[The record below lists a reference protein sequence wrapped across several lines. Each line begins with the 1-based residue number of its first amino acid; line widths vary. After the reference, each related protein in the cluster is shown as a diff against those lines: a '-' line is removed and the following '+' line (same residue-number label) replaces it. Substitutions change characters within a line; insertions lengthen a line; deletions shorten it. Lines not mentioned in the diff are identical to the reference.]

1 MAKLVIG
8 TTTTIILAREMIKS
22 GLLVVVYD
30 INTISLKRGMDMTVK
45 ELVKILTE
53 KSSPV
58 QGRDDIKAVAS
69 ISVGNEDFVGDLI
82 AKAMVKTGPDGV
94 INIEQSRTLETSIL
108 IEEGMKF
115 DKGYLSEAFVTNE
128 ENGILKFENAKVL
141 VTDQKILSTEEIT
154 PVLEKTIQLGVPLL
168 IIVEDITRQVTQTLV
183 MNKRKGILKA
193 VVVRCPGI
201 LLGKKA
207 LLQDIAI
214 LTGADFICQDFGL
227 DLSGV
232 SSYQLGVARKVI
244 ISKKSTTIVADPST
258 KLEVQA
264 RVSQMKKDL
273 AEMDSKALR
282 QRLSER
288 IAKLTGFV
296 AVIKVGGNTEVEIE
310 DRKLRVEDAKNA
322 TFSAM
327 KEGLVPGGGAAFIHL
342 SKEIPVITSSFEDP
356 DERIGAEIVKKALLA
371 PAKTIA
377 ANAGVDGDFV
387 VENIEASDWRHG
399 YNAMTGRFEDLIDVG
414 VVDPCRA
421 TRTALE
427 NAVSVAGLILT
438 TQAVL
443 VEKTR
448 KPKSLIRDIPGITC

>member
-1 MAKLVIG
+1 M
-8 TTTTIILAREMIKS
+8 
-22 GLLVVVYD
+22 
-30 INTISLKRGMDMTVK
+30 
-45 ELVKILTE
+45 
-53 KSSPV
+53 
-58 QGRDDIKAVAS
+58 
-69 ISVGNEDFVGDLI
+69 
-82 AKAMVKTGPDGV
+82 
-94 INIEQSRTLETSIL
+94 
-108 IEEGMKF
+108 
-115 DKGYLSEAFVTNE
+115 
-128 ENGILKFENAKVL
+128 
-141 VTDQKILSTEEIT
+141 
-154 PVLEKTIQLGVPLL
+154 
-168 IIVEDITRQVTQTLV
+168 LV

-193 VVVRCPGI
+193 AVVRCPGI

-227 DLSGV
+227 DLSDV
-232 SSYQLGVARKVI
+232 SSDQLGVARKVI

-273 AEMDSKALR
+273 AEMDSKAL
-282 QRLSER
+282 LSER
-288 IAKLTGFV
+288 IAKLTGGM

-310 DRKLRVEDAKNA
+310 DRKLRAEDAKNA

-327 KEGLVPGGGAAFIHL
+327 KEGSVPGGGAAFIHL

-399 YNAMTGRFEDLIDVG
+399 YNAMTGRFEDLINVD
-414 VVDPCRA
+414 VVDPCRV
-421 TRTALE
+421 TRSALKNTAQSLSQG
-427 NAVSVAGLILT
+427 NMVKDVHISACCHPIIDRNYFSVPMNGIVPPYQQMVSILG
-438 TQAVL
+438 
-443 VEKTR
+443 R
-448 KPKSLIRDIPGITC
+448 